1 MSLSFSQVL
10 SGFGV
15 WLLAGE
21 RPTGRSACAFVCI
34 ALARIGSV
42 DPLLDELRQQL
53 EEVLRT
59 SVELPN

>member
-1 MSLSFSQVL
+1 MECSV
-10 SGFGV
+10 
-15 WLLAGE
+15 
-21 RPTGRSACAFVCI
+21 CAFACV

-53 EEVLRT
+53 EAVRRT